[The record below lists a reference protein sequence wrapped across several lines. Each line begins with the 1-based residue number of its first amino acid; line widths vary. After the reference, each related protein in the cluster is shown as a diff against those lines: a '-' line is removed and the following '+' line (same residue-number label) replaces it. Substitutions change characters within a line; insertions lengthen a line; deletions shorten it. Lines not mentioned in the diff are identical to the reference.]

1 MARFRSGGMEAAAD
15 NSANDMS
22 AVCILAPVVITS
34 WPVFSAAVAAAAASL
49 GYKVAMELSESETV
63 TAEVNKS
70 IHLEIPQSEIVTSQL
85 NRHERVTVVRNG
97 ITVTFARDL
106 RGRATLCVRGEGRSE
121 TALREK
127 GEELSQRVV
136 QQYVYRKLL
145 EECRQRQFTIVEET
159 VEENQAIRLI
169 IRHWEN

>member
-1 MARFRSGGMEAAAD
+1 MGAAAG
-15 NSANDMS
+15 NSAKDMS
-22 AVCILAPVVITS
+22 AVCILAPVVVTS

-63 TAEVNKS
+63 AAEVNKS

-85 NRHERVTVVRNG
+85 SRNERVTVSRDG

-106 RGRATLCVRGEGRSE
+106 RGRATLCARGGGRSE
-121 TALREK
+121 AVLREK

-136 QQYVYRKLL
+136 QHYVYRKLL
-145 EECRQRQFTIVEET
+145 EECRRRQFTVVEET
-159 VEENQAIRLI
+159 VEENQAIRLK